1 MTIQTE
7 AQVEEQLL
15 RQLVGQGFERVAVS
29 DSDGMLRNL
38 RSQLEA
44 FNGLTFSDREFT
56 SVLNHLGKG
65 GTFEKAE
72 MLRDRFQ
79 FTREN
84 GESVWVQ
91 FFDSETPDKNIWQVT
106 NQVEQNGVFLNR
118 YDVTVLANGLP
129 VVHIELKR
137 SGIELKEAF
146 NQVGRYQ
153 RHSFWTNHGL
163 YNFTQVFVIS
173 NRENTRYFAHQRGDS
188 FKQTSFW
195 ANEENQK
202 ITDLTEFASTFLTP
216 AHLTKLIGRYIV
228 LNTARKLMVMRPYQI
243 YATEAIVAQVKRG
256 TGNGYIWHTTGSG
269 KTLTSFKA
277 AQIVTAMPEVAKVVF
292 VVDRKD
298 LDYQTIKEF
307 DSFQKGSVEAT
318 SGAGSLAQQLL
329 GEARLI
335 VTTIQKL
342 NNVVSKAAYRQRLE
356 QMRTGRMVFIFDEC
370 HRSQFGATHKRII
383 EFFPN
388 HQLFGFTG
396 TPIFAVNASRNELGK
411 RTTRDL
417 FGECLHKYVIT
428 DAIRDQKVL
437 PFAVEYVGR
446 YRDTSRNFMDIQVE
460 DIDSAEVMASPA
472 RMEKIVDYIIDHHG
486 TKTYNREFNSIFA
499 VSSIKQLIAYYG
511 IFQKKRAEGRHDL
524 RVAAIFTFEANEED
538 ALAQDIEVEMEL
550 GLVAEEDIAWN
561 TMHSRDSLESIM
573 SDYNRD
579 FGTNYSTRAIDG
591 FDSYFKDIGKRI
603 KEQEKLPAE
612 ERVDVLLVVSMFLT
626 GFDAR
631 KLNTLYVDK
640 NLRHH
645 GLIQAFSRTNRIQ
658 GDKKAFGNI
667 LCFRNLKQKTDEAIT
682 LYSNKEALEEVI
694 VPPFERQME
703 RLEGA
708 IGDLLRLVPS
718 PADVDRLES
727 ELQEHAFVISFRSV
741 LRAHNSAV
749 SFADFSWEECS
760 LDEETFNAFK
770 TKYLDLRDAVAE
782 RSRKEKVS
790 ILEEIDFE
798 VELVHRDRIDVTY
811 ILGLIGSAHTNLS
824 PQQAS
829 NARNRALQ
837 HLRTEPSL
845 RSKRELIEK
854 FINEQLPILPA
865 DADIPDA
872 FEAYVQEEKLKAL
885 DRICEEEKLKHSDFA
900 ALINSYVFSKQVPPP
915 KDVVSCLTSPPSV
928 LERNAVAERILEKMR
943 EYVEVYVE
951 TMAA

>member
-446 YRDTSRNFMDIQVE
+446 YRDTSRNFVDIQVE

-550 GLVAEEDIAWN
+550 GLAAEEDIAWN

-854 FINEQLPILPA
+854 FISEQLPILPA

>member
-1 MTIQTE
+1 MTTQTE
-7 AQVEEQLL
+7 AQVEEKFLNQLA
-15 RQLVGQGFERVAVS
+15 GQGFERVMLVDAS
-29 DSDGMLRNL
+29 GMLDNL
-38 RSQLEA
+38 RLQLEA

-65 GTFEKAE
+65 GTFDKAE
-72 MLRDRFQ
+72 TLRDRFQ
-79 FTREN
+79 LTREG
-84 GESVWVQ
+84 GESVWIQ
-91 FFDSETPDKNIWQVT
+91 FFETDNPARNRWQVT
-106 NQVEQNGVFLNR
+106 NQVEQSGAFLNR

-137 SGIELKEAF
+137 AGIELKEAF

-173 NRENTRYFAHQRGDS
+173 NRENTKYFANQRGDS
-188 FKQTSFW
+188 FKQTTFW
-195 ANEENQK
+195 ANEQNQK

-216 AHLTKLIGRYIV
+216 AHLTKLIGQYIV

-243 YATEAIVAQVKRG
+243 YATEAIVEQVKRG
-256 TGNGYIWHTTGSG
+256 NGNGYIWHTTGSG

-318 SGAGSLAQQLL
+318 SGASSLAKQLL

-342 NNVVSKAAYRQRLE
+342 NNVVSKSTYHQRLAG
-356 QMRTGRMVFIFDEC
+356 MRNERMVFIFDEC

-417 FGECLHKYVIT
+417 FGGCLHKYVIT
-428 DAIRDQKVL
+428 DAIRDHKVL

-446 YRDTSRNFMDIQVE
+446 YRNTSRNFVDIQVE
-460 DIDSAEVMASPA
+460 DIDSAEVHASPD
-472 RMEKIVDYIIDHHG
+472 RMEKIVDYIIAHHG

-511 IFQKKRAEGRHDL
+511 IFQKKRLEGQHDL
-524 RVAAIFTFEANEED
+524 RLAAIFTFEANEED
-538 ALAQDIEVEMEL
+538 AQAQDIEVESEF
-550 GLVAEEDIAWN
+550 GLAAEEDISWN
-561 TMHSRDSLESIM
+561 SLHSRDALENIM
-573 SDYNRD
+573 ADYNRD
-579 FGTNYSTRAIDG
+579 FGVSYTTRTTDG
-591 FDSYFKDIGKRI
+591 FDSYFKDIGKRM
-603 KEQEKLPAE
+603 KSQAELPAA

-640 NLRHH
+640 NLQHH
-645 GLIQAFSRTNRIQ
+645 GLIQAFSRTNRVQ

-667 LCFRNLKQKTDEAIT
+667 LCFRNLKQRTDDAIT
-682 LYSNKEALEEVI
+682 LYSNKEALEVVI

-703 RLEGA
+703 KLEVA
-708 IGDLLRLVPS
+708 IGELLQLVPS
-718 PADVDRLES
+718 PSDVDRLES
-727 ELQEHAFVISFRSV
+727 ELQEHAFVVSFRSV

-749 SFADFSWEECS
+749 SFADFSWEDCA

-770 TKYLDLRDAVAE
+770 TKYLDLRDAVAA
-782 RSRKEKVS
+782 RLRKEKVS

-811 ILGLIGSAHTNLS
+811 ILGLIGSAHVSAS
-824 PQQAS
+824 PSQAE
-829 NARNRALQ
+829 NARKRALQ
-837 HLRTEPSL
+837 YLRTEPSL

-854 FINEQLPILPA
+854 FINEQLPVLA
-865 DADIPDA
+865 SDADVHDA
-872 FEAYVQEEKLKAL
+872 FDAYVQEEKLKAL

-900 ALINSYVFSKQVPPP
+900 ALINSYVFSKQLPIW
-915 KDVVSCLTSPPSV
+915 KDVLGCLSSPPSI
-928 LERNAVAERILEKMR
+928 LERKVVAERILEKMR

-951 TMAA
+951 TMVA

>member
-38 RSQLEA
+38 RTQLEA
-44 FNGLTFSDREFT
+44 FNGLKFSDREFT

-91 FFDSETPDKNIWQVT
+91 FFDSERPDKNIWQVT

-137 SGIELKEAF
+137 LGIELKEAF

-188 FKQTSFW
+188 FKQTTFW

-243 YATEAIVAQVKRG
+243 YATEAIVAQVKQG

-446 YRDTSRNFMDIQVE
+446 YRDTSRNFVDIQVE

-550 GLVAEEDIAWN
+550 GLAAEEDIAWN

-718 PADVDRLES
+718 PADVDCLES

>member
-1 MTIQTE
+1 MTTQTE

-15 RQLVGQGFERVAVS
+15 QQLAGQGFERVMLGDAT
-29 DSDGMLRNL
+29 GMLANL
-38 RSQLEA
+38 RTQLEA
-44 FNGLTFSDREFT
+44 FNGLTFSEREFT
-56 SVLNHLGKG
+56 SVLNHLSKG
-65 GTFEKAE
+65 GTFDKAE
-72 MLRDRFQ
+72 TLRDRFQ

-84 GESVWVQ
+84 GETVWVQ
-91 FFDSETPDKNIWQVT
+91 FFDGDDPAKNRWQVT
-106 NQVEQNGVFLNR
+106 NQVEQNGAFLNR

-137 SGIELKEAF
+137 AGIELKEAF

-173 NRENTRYFAHQRGDS
+173 NRENTKYFANQRGDS
-188 FKQTSFW
+188 FKQTTFW
-195 ANEENQK
+195 ANEQNQK
-202 ITDLTEFASTFLTP
+202 ITDLTEFASAFLTP

-243 YATEAIVAQVKRG
+243 YATEAIVAQVQRG
-256 TGNGYIWHTTGSG
+256 EGNGYIWHTTGSG

-318 SGAGSLAQQLL
+318 SGASSLAKQLL

-342 NNVVSKAAYRQRLE
+342 NNVVSKAAYRTRLDR
-356 QMRTGRMVFIFDEC
+356 MRNERMVFIFDEC

-446 YRDTSRNFMDIQVE
+446 YRDTSRNFVDIQVE
-460 DIDSAEVMASPA
+460 DIDSAEVLASPA

-511 IFQKKRAEGRHDL
+511 LFQKKRQEGRHDL
-524 RVAAIFTFEANEED
+524 RLAAIFTFEANEED
-538 ALAQDIEVEMEL
+538 AQAQDIEVDSEF
-550 GLVAEEDIAWN
+550 GLAAEEDVAWN
-561 TMHSRDSLESIM
+561 TLHSRDALENIM
-573 SDYNRD
+573 ADYNRD
-579 FGTNYSTRAIDG
+579 FGVSYTTRTTDG
-591 FDSYFKDIGKRI
+591 FDSYFKDIGKRM
-603 KEQEKLPAE
+603 KGQGQLPAA

-640 NLRHH
+640 NLQHH
-645 GLIQAFSRTNRIQ
+645 GLIQAFSRTNRVQ

-667 LCFRNLKQKTDEAIT
+667 LCFRNLKQRTDDAIT
-682 LYSNKEALEEVI
+682 LYSNKEALEEVM
-694 VPPFERQME
+694 VPPFERQKE
-703 RLEGA
+703 KLDEA
-708 IGDLLRLVPS
+708 IGELLQLVPS
-718 PADVDRLES
+718 PSDVDHLES
-727 ELQEHAFVISFRSV
+727 ELQEQAFVVSFRSV

-749 SFADFSWEECS
+749 SFADFSWADCA

-770 TKYLDLRDAVAE
+770 TKYLDLRDAVAA
-782 RSRKEKVS
+782 RLRKEKAS

-811 ILGLIGSAHTNLS
+811 ILGLIGNAHASAS
-824 PQQAS
+824 PAQAE
-829 NARNRALQ
+829 NARKRALQ

-854 FINEQLPILPA
+854 FINEQLPVLAA
-865 DADIPDA
+865 DADVHDA

-900 ALINSYVFSKQVPPP
+900 ALINSYVFSKQMPIW
-915 KDVVSCLTSPPSV
+915 KDVLECLSSPPSI
-928 LERNAVAERILEKMR
+928 LERKVVAERILEKMR

-951 TMAA
+951 TMVA

>member
-79 FTREN
+79 FNREN

-188 FKQTSFW
+188 FKQTTFW

-243 YATEAIVAQVKRG
+243 YATEAIVAQVERG
-256 TGNGYIWHTTGSG
+256 NGNGYIWHTTGSG

-446 YRDTSRNFMDIQVE
+446 YRDTSRNFVDIQVE

-550 GLVAEEDIAWN
+550 GLAAEEDIAWN
-561 TMHSRDSLESIM
+561 TMHSRDRLESIM

-612 ERVDVLLVVSMFLT
+612 ERMDVLLVVSMFLT

-708 IGDLLRLVPS
+708 IDDLLRLVPS

-749 SFADFSWEECS
+749 SFADFSWEKCS
-760 LDEETFNAFK
+760 LDEDTFNAFK
-770 TKYLDLRDAVAE
+770 TKYLDLRDAVTE

>member
-1 MTIQTE
+1 MTKQTE

-446 YRDTSRNFMDIQVE
+446 YRDTSRNFVDIQVE

-550 GLVAEEDIAWN
+550 GLAAEEDIAWN

-854 FINEQLPILPA
+854 FISEQLPILPA